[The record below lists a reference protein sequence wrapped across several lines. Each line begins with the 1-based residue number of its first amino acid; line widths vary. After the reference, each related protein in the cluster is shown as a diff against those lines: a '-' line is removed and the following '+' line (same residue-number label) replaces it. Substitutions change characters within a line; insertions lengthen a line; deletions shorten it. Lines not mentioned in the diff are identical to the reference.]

1 MKILIEKTGNTYFL
15 KTNIENDDKL
25 IHMLKSEIKRLE
37 SAKGVKSQLSG
48 KGAEFNVKGDFV

>member
-1 MKILIEKTGNTYFL
+1 
-15 KTNIENDDKL
+15 
-25 IHMLKSEIKRLE
+25 MLKSEIKRLE